1 MKHVKIGF
9 SRKIKYIAVIL
20 ILATALLVSLG
31 IYLNSKTGLNSPVKT
46 TSIESWYPFKSE
58 VGNFKTY
65 FPEPNPQKTSDV
77 YFPLEGFNGQRH
89 AIVYCVRNGAYCIEV
104 GIYPPAYNLRSDIS
118 SINTFENVTLQ
129 KFENPQPISTSS
141 GEFLGNP
148 YIDFAFTS
156 ANQFYKYRVFAIEDN
171 SYAISLS
178 SSNSNFDTFN
188 KFVNSF
194 SIINLK
200 YNNNL
205 SWKPLTSAEWNF
217 KTIFPYNN
225 FTAEVTSPNDQV
237 LKGITYSSNTGSIN
251 SYSILI
257 SQWTHEKNL
266 QSLLDGTLAYLNS
279 TMSVN
284 YKIISSKNST
294 CSGKPCLIFLA
305 QENDS
310 KGFLYY
316 KGVIILGDNNT
327 IYSIY
332 GIVDNE
338 SYFSNIDKIINS
350 FSLISK

>member
-1 MKHVKIGF
+1 MKSVKNRF
-9 SRKIKYIAVIL
+9 SIKKKYIAVIL
-20 ILATALLVSLG
+20 ILATVLLLG
-31 IYLNSKTGLNSPVKT
+31 FGIFSFKKTSLNSSTKTDILQ
-46 TSIESWYPFKSE
+46 SWYPFESNL
-58 VGNFKTY
+58 GNFKIL
-65 FPEPNPQKTSDV
+65 FPEPNPQKTADV

-89 AIVYCVRNGAYCIEV
+89 ALVYCVKNGDYCIEV

-178 SSNSNFDTFN
+178 SSDSNFDTFN

-205 SWKPLTSAEWNF
+205 SWKPLTSTEWNF

-225 FTAEVTSPNDQV
+225 FTAEITSPNDQV

-251 SYSILI
+251 SYSISI
-257 SQWTHEKNL
+257 SQWRHEKNL

-316 KGVIILGDNNT
+316 KGESILGDNNT

-332 GIVDNE
+332 GIVNNE
-338 SYFSNIDKIINS
+338 SYFANIDKIINS
-350 FSLISK
+350 FSFIGK